1 MAHDLTPRAPDLP
14 AVDTEPLV
22 QPDPDQVRTGEEP
35 IVEHMAVRERS
46 YRGRFLV
53 AYGIL
58 GVVAGVALVVFL
70 ASLGFSRPEPGP
82 PWSGFVPVETADQT
96 MIQSIADHVGGRYA
110 LPDGAQLGAVT
121 ASKPEWGGVPLAAI
135 AVQPAS
141 GAVDQTIR
149 VIEADSA
156 VSYVLC
162 GLGEQCA
169 IASGKPSVER
179 DRLLRREALELA
191 LYTFRYVPGVEQV
204 LAFLPPKKGSPPDV
218 ALLFERG
225 QYAGEI
231 DQPLDRTLP
240 PSVPGVESMPTSEQ
254 QVVDRLTEP
263 RRYAFQ
269 MQELQDGSPVIVLS
283 SFS

>member
-1 MAHDLTPRAPDLP
+1 VAHDLTPRGPDLP
-14 AVDTEPLV
+14 AVDTAPLV
-22 QPDPDQVRTGEEP
+22 EPDPDQVRGGEEP
-35 IVEHMAVRERS
+35 IVEHVAVRERS
-46 YRGRFLV
+46 YRGRFLI

-58 GVVAGVALVVFL
+58 GVVAGVALIVFL
-70 ASLGFSRPEPGP
+70 GSLGLSRPEPPP
-82 PWSGFVPVETADQT
+82 PWSGFVPAETADQT
-96 MIQSIADHVGGRYA
+96 AIEAIAGHVGARYK
-110 LPDGAQLGAVT
+110 LPDGAQLVAVT

-135 AVQPAS
+135 AVQPES

-149 VIEADSA
+149 VIEAENT

-169 IASGKPSVER
+169 IAAGKPSVER

-218 ALLFERG
+218 AMLFERG
-225 QYAGEI
+225 QYAGEL
-231 DQPLDRTLP
+231 DRPLDRTLP

-263 RRYAFQ
+263 RRYGFQ

>member
-1 MAHDLTPRAPDLP
+1 MAHDLTPVGPGRP
-14 AVDTEPLV
+14 AVDTEPVV

-35 IVEHMAVRERS
+35 IVEHVAVRERS

-58 GVVAGVALVVFL
+58 GVVAGVALIVFL
-70 ASLGFSRPEPGP
+70 ASLGLSRPEPGP
-82 PWSGFVPVETADQT
+82 PWSGFVPAETADQT
-96 MIQSIADHVGGRYA
+96 MIEAIAGHVGARYT
-110 LPDGAQLGAVT
+110 LPDGAQLVAVT

-135 AVQPAS
+135 AVQPES

-149 VIEADSA
+149 VIEAENT

-169 IASGKPSVER
+169 IATGKPSVER

-218 ALLFERG
+218 ALLFERS

-231 DQPLDRTLP
+231 DRPLDRTLP
-240 PSVPGVESMPTSEQ
+240 PSVPGVESMPTAEQ

>member
-1 MAHDLTPRAPDLP
+1 
-14 AVDTEPLV
+14 V
-22 QPDPDQVRTGEEP
+22 QLDPDQLRTREEP

-46 YRGRFLV
+46 YRGRFRG
-53 AYGIL
+53 AYGVL
-58 GVVAGVALVVFL
+58 GVVAGIALVVFL
-70 ASLGFSRPEPGP
+70 AALGLSRPEPGP

-96 MIQSIADHVGGRYA
+96 MIAAIAEHVGARYA
-110 LPDGAQLGAVT
+110 LPDGAQLVAIT

-135 AVQPAS
+135 AVQPNS

-149 VIEADSA
+149 VIEAGQT

-169 IASGKPSVER
+169 IATGRPSVER

-191 LYTFRYVPGVEQV
+191 LYTFRYAPDVEQV

-218 ALLFERG
+218 ALLFERS

-231 DQPLDRTLP
+231 DKPLDRTLP
-240 PSVPGVESMPTSEQ
+240 PSVPGVESMPTAEQ
-254 QVVDRLTEP
+254 QLVDRLTEP

>member
-1 MAHDLTPRAPDLP
+1 MAHDLTPVGPGRP
-14 AVDTEPLV
+14 AVDTEPVV

-46 YRGRFLV
+46 YRGRFLL

-58 GVVAGVALVVFL
+58 GMVAGIALIVFL
-70 ASLGFSRPEPGP
+70 GAIGLSRPDPGP
-82 PWSGFVPVETADQT
+82 AWSTFVPEETADQT
-96 MIQSIADHVGGRYA
+96 MIQAIADHVGARYA
-110 LPDGAQLGAVT
+110 LPDGAQLVAVT
-121 ASKPEWGGVPLAAI
+121 ASKPAWGGVPLAAI
-135 AVQPAS
+135 AVQPDA

-149 VIEADSA
+149 VIEAGSA

-169 IASGKPSVER
+169 IASGRPSVER

-218 ALLFERG
+218 ALLFERS

-231 DQPLDRTLP
+231 DKPLDRTLP
-240 PSVPGVESMPTSEQ
+240 PSVPGVESMPSSEQ

-283 SFS
+283 SFA

>member
-1 MAHDLTPRAPDLP
+1 MAHDLTPTGPARP

-22 QPDPDQVRTGEEP
+22 APDPDQVRGGEEP

-58 GVVAGVALVVFL
+58 GVAAGIALIVFL
-70 ASLGFSRPEPGP
+70 ASLGLSRPEPGP

-96 MIQSIADHVGGRYA
+96 MIAAIAEHVGARYT
-110 LPDGAQLGAVT
+110 LPDGAQLVAVT

-135 AVQPAS
+135 AVQPQS

-149 VIEADSA
+149 VIEAGSA

-169 IASGKPSVER
+169 IAAGKPSVER

-191 LYTFRYVPGVEQV
+191 LYTFRYVPDVEQV
-204 LAFLPPKKGSPPDV
+204 LVFLPPKKGSPPDV

-231 DQPLDRTLP
+231 DRPLDRTLP
-240 PSVPGVESMPTSEQ
+240 PSVPGVESMPTAEQ

-263 RRYAFQ
+263 RRFAFQ

-283 SFS
+283 SFA

>member
-1 MAHDLTPRAPDLP
+1 MAHDLTPVGPGRP

-22 QPDPDQVRTGEEP
+22 APEPDQVRTGEEP

-46 YRGRFLV
+46 YRGRFLL

-58 GVVAGVALVVFL
+58 GMVAGIALIVFL
-70 ASLGFSRPEPGP
+70 GALGLSRPDPGP
-82 PWSGFVPVETADQT
+82 PWSTFVPAETADQT
-96 MIQSIADHVGGRYA
+96 QIQAIADHVGGRYT
-110 LPDGAQLGAVT
+110 LPDGAQLVAVT
-121 ASKPEWGGVPLAAI
+121 ASRPEWGGVPLAAI
-135 AVQPAS
+135 AVQPDA

-149 VIEADSA
+149 VIEAENT

-169 IASGKPSVER
+169 IASGTPSVER

-218 ALLFERG
+218 ALLFERS
-225 QYAGEI
+225 QYAAEI
-231 DQPLDRTLP
+231 ERPLDRTLP
-240 PSVPGVESMPTSEQ
+240 PSVPGVESMPSAEQ

-283 SFS
+283 SFA